1 MIRLQIS
8 WRRSG
13 WPCAASDVALGSTQG
28 ATSPDWNSLGEVNE
42 LENSEDRRSVG
53 RHGNQHV
60 RLRCAQVDTSKATLP
75 GSCGDAPYR
84 AAAGVP
90 SLLQTI
96 VAIVLSKIRVS
107 FLPVCLADMAHQGLR
122 LMHNCR
128 PGAGD
133 GSCD

>member
-1 MIRLQIS
+1 MFTDQLATVWLALRCV
-8 WRRSG
+8 RRR
-13 WPCAASDVALGSTQG
+13 DVALGSTQG
-28 ATSPDWNSLGEVNE
+28 ATSLDWNSLGEVNE

-75 GSCGDAPYR
+75 GSCGDARYR

-96 VAIVLSKIRVS
+96 VAIVFRKSG
-107 FLPVCLADMAHQGLR
+107 LAF
-122 LMHNCR
+122 CR
-128 PGAGD
+128 FVWPTWRIKACG
-133 GSCD
+133 